1 MKTLFWAE
9 AVLPHIWKAL
19 GSILTHLQFFCNW
32 MTGHSQETE
41 RNTNV
46 ALLHSL
52 GGKRV
57 LMSSMWNLD
66 VVDALFVVDVDA
78 EELRLGWDDR
88 EADVDLPDDATAP
101 DVGERFAVSQNA
113 VFENEKS
120 AKHRNN
126 EWMWSLEAKGGRTGA
141 TRKVLNLKNSA

>member
-1 MKTLFWAE
+1 
-9 AVLPHIWKAL
+9 
-19 GSILTHLQFFCNW
+19 
-32 MTGHSQETE
+32 
-41 RNTNV
+41 
-46 ALLHSL
+46 
-52 GGKRV
+52 
-57 LMSSMWNLD
+57 MWNLD

-88 EADVDLPDDATAP
+88 EADVDLPDDAPAP